1 MSAQRT
7 AYPSTLYLIAA
18 FKLFK
23 GLFLLAVAITVLK
36 LGPTGVAVEVY
47 RWADSFRVDPNS
59 RLLRR
64 LLVWLSLFDEKK
76 LRELS
81 VGTFFYSAL
90 FLTEGMGLALRQR
103 WAEYFTIIVTGSFI
117 PLEIY
122 ELARRP
128 TFARGTVLLLNLA
141 AVIYLVFDLRRRR

>member
-1 MSAQRT
+1 MSTQRS

-23 GLFLLAVAITVLK
+23 GLFLLAVGIAVLK
-36 LGPTGVAVEVY
+36 LGPAGVAVEVY
-47 RWADSFRVDPNS
+47 RWADSFRVDPNN

-64 LLVWLSLFDEKK
+64 LLLWLSVFDEKK

-81 VGTFFYSAL
+81 VGTFVYSAL
-90 FLTEGMGLALRQR
+90 FLTEGTGLALRQR
-103 WAEYFTIIVTGSFI
+103 WAEYFTIVVTGSFV

-128 TFARGTVLLLNLA
+128 TFARGTVLLLNVA
-141 AVIYLVFDLRRRR
+141 AVIYLAFDLRRRR

>member
-1 MSAQRT
+1 MSTQRS

-23 GLFLLAVAITVLK
+23 GLFLLAVGIAVLK
-36 LGPTGVAVEVY
+36 LGPAGVAVEVY
-47 RWADSFRVDPNS
+47 RWADSFRVDPNN

-64 LLVWLSLFDEKK
+64 LLLWLSVFDEKK

-81 VGTFFYSAL
+81 VGTFVYSAL
-90 FLTEGMGLALRQR
+90 FLTEGTGLALRQR
-103 WAEYFTIIVTGSFI
+103 WAEYFTIVVTGSFV

-128 TFARGTVLLLNLA
+128 TFARGTVLLLNVA
-141 AVIYLVFDLRRRR
+141 AVIYLAFDLR